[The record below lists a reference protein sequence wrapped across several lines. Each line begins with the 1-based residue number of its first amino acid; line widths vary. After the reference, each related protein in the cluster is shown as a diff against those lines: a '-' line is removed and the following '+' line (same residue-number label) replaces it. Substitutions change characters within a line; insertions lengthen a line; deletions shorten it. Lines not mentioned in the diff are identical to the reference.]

1 MVGYDLKG
9 KINMARLDSLSVSGF
24 KSIREMDSLPLTK
37 LNLLIGAN
45 GSGKSNF
52 LELFKLLRASMQL
65 PLPGFKDTDLKKY
78 VLDSGVAADFL
89 YKGKPEATQIYFKLD
104 FGVNGYRMVL
114 VPTQDD
120 LLRIDSEG
128 TYYKDMNHWYNLHS
142 PDGFTPA
149 LLADKDTEGVF
160 SKHGVGYYVYESI
173 KNWQMYHFHDTGR
186 LSPIKS
192 SQNVFDYGYLRF
204 DGSNLASYLL
214 YLKGHPYHS
223 FFYSQIVAAVRQV
236 APFFDDFIL
245 EANPQDLVRLL
256 WKQKGSDY
264 PMKPQLLS
272 DGTLRFICLATV
284 LLQPKHPD
292 TIIIDEPELGLHPYA
307 IGLLAEL
314 MQARST
320 DTQLIVATQSPA
332 LISHFEPED
341 IIVCDRMEGQSTFT
355 RLNSNSLD
363 VWLEDYSLGELWTK
377 NILSG
382 GPIHE

>member
-1 MVGYDLKG
+1 MVGYNLKG
-9 KINMARLDSLSVSGF
+9 NVNMARLDSLSVSGF
-24 KSIREMDSLPLTK
+24 ESIREMDSLPLTK

-65 PLPGFKDTDLKKY
+65 PLLGFTEIDLKKY

-89 YKGKPEATQIYFKLD
+89 YKEKPEATQISFKLD
-104 FGVNGYRMVL
+104 FGVNGYGMVL
-114 VPTQDD
+114 VPTQK
-120 LLRIDSEG
+120 E
-128 TYYKDMNHWYNLHS
+128 H
-142 PDGFTPA
+142 
-149 LLADKDTEGVF
+149 
-160 SKHGVGYYVYESI
+160 
-173 KNWQMYHFHDTGR
+173 HFHT
-186 LSPIKS
+186 
-192 SQNVFDYGYLRF
+192 
-204 DGSNLASYLL
+204 
-214 YLKGHPYHS
+214 
-223 FFYSQIVAAVRQV
+223 FFYSQIVDSVRQV
-236 APFFDDFIL
+236 APFFDDFML

-264 PMKPQLLS
+264 PMKPQSFS

-292 TIIIDEPELGLHPYA
+292 LIIIDEPELGLHPYA

-332 LISHFEPED
+332 LISHFKPED

-355 RLNSNSLD
+355 RLNSDSLD

>member
-1 MVGYDLKG
+1 MVGYNLKG
-9 KINMARLDSLSVSGF
+9 NINMARLDSLSVRGF

-65 PLPGFKDTDLKKY
+65 PLPGFKETDLKKY

-89 YKGKPEATQIYFKLD
+89 YKGKSEATQINFKLD
-104 FGVNGYRMVL
+104 FGENGYGMVL

-128 TYYKDMNHWYNLHS
+128 TYYKGTDHWYSLHS

-214 YLKGHPYHS
+214 YLKGHPHHS

-264 PMKPQLLS
+264 PMKPQSLS

-332 LISHFEPED
+332 LISHFKPED

-377 NILSG
+377 DVLLG
-382 GPIHE
+382 GPVHE

>member
-1 MVGYDLKG
+1 
-9 KINMARLDSLSVSGF
+9 MARLDSLSVSGF

-65 PLPGFKDTDLKKY
+65 PLPGFKETDLKKY

-89 YKGKPEATQIYFKLD
+89 YKGKSEATQINFKLD
-104 FGVNGYRMVL
+104 FGENGYGMVL

-128 TYYKDMNHWYNLHS
+128 TYHKGTDHWYSLHS

-214 YLKGHPYHS
+214 YLKGHPHHS
-223 FFYSQIVAAVRQV
+223 FFYSQIVEAVRQV

-264 PMKPQLLS
+264 PMKPQSLS

-332 LISHFEPED
+332 LISHFKPED

-377 NILSG
+377 GVLLG
-382 GPIHE
+382 GPVHE